1 MKLIILPIKSSVQ
14 SQEMQSFLKL
24 SLGNSY
30 NITADDLTFIS
41 LKQHNAL
48 SHSPLGQKSE
58 ISSGRLSQFH
68 GSESHKAEM
77 EVLAVGASF
86 WRLQKRLYFQA
97 NSGSWQNS
105 VHRAIELGSLFQPG
119 ASCTQPLRAGI
130 PCCFAPSIFQPAM
143 AHLVL
148 PTLESSDFPFCHTIS
163 ASRQGKFLVSK
174 GLWDQ
179 IVHTQINQVN
189 LPTLRAI
196 ILIISEKSLSPCRL
210 IYPQVP
216 RIRAWIFLEGE
227 SILPT
232 TRGLDLITSS

>member
-24 SLGNSY
+24 ALGNSY

-77 EVLAVGASF
+77 EVLTVGASF

-97 NSGSWQNS
+97 NSSSWQNS

-130 PCCFAPSIFQPAM
+130 PCCFAPPFSNQQWHIWSFP
-143 AHLVL
+143 LWNL
-148 PTLESSDFPFCHTIS
+148 LTFPFATPS
-163 ASRQGKFLVSK
+163 LLPDR
-174 GLWDQ
+174 
-179 IVHTQINQVN
+179 VN
-189 LPTLRAI
+189 SWFQRACGI
-196 ILIISEKSLSPCRL
+196 RL
-210 IYPQVP
+210 CIPK
-216 RIRAWIFLEGE
+216 
-227 SILPT
+227 
-232 TRGLDLITSS
+232 